1 LPLKEIGEIFGITK
15 KVELQMSYD
24 DLAKYENR
32 DIMRHY
38 LRTDC
43 GSLLEAL
50 ELMQNR
56 INGLGGQIGITLP
69 ATSLDLFRRKF
80 LKDDIATNRHWKACP
95 QFGQEEPKGKDSES
109 CKGCLHEFIRQG
121 YFGGR
126 TEIYRMKF
134 APYDATVGDEWAER
148 IDHIDHA
155 LMYDFNS
162 HYPNCMLA
170 AMPTG
175 EAIEL
180 EGLDQSAIINNSKRF
195 TGLVD
200 CDVYIPEDCYLPPLP
215 VRHQGKL
222 VFPTGHLRGTWD
234 AAELALVPLVG
245 GKILTS
251 RKSLWFET
259 SSVFVRFV
267 RGMYKYR
274 DKKAPGYTKA
284 MDKIG
289 KDLSNSLYGKFG
301 MKELRQR
308 IVVGP
313 DSPQGLKCIDLEG
326 DVWSDEV
333 YVSPSYIVPQL
344 SVHITALARV
354 GLWRKLMNVLD
365 KGGRI
370 YYVDTDS
377 VVCSGVTLETSGD
390 LGDLKQEAV
399 IRRAEFVLPK
409 LYLIETDEVN
419 KKKKREQ
426 HLKIKAKG
434 MGPGIR
440 LGDAGD
446 DELDKQLSEKEFM
459 DLVEK
464 GIPIERHRLTKLREG
479 LNGYA
484 KKSFDFPKVVRSTK
498 ALKSEYDKRTVLK
511 DFDTRPLNIQHF

>member
-1 LPLKEIGEIFGITK
+1 MDKTTLRRLTGELKKRRFAVIDIEARKWVNPYAVGFLDGKTYVDFITDDDSCIGDALVHILTPAYAGYWIYAHNGGNYDFLFLVKALLHNKKLRSKYFVELTPIGSCVVRMDVTERAANLHELGCSIPGCKGCAPKTDKSTGSKLKWTFVDSARLMPLPLKEIGEIFGITK

-180 EGLDQSAIINNSKRF
+180 PVWQIRDEGTPS
-195 TGLVD
+195 
-200 CDVYIPEDCYLPPLP
+200 EDRRRPRLPPRLEVHRPRRRRLVRRSLRLP
-215 VRHQGKL
+215 VVHRS
-222 VFPTGHLRGTWD
+222 
-234 AAELALVPLVG
+234 AA
-245 GKILTS
+245 
-251 RKSLWFET
+251 
-259 SSVFVRFV
+259 
-267 RGMYKYR
+267 
-274 DKKAPGYTKA
+274 
-284 MDKIG
+284 
-289 KDLSNSLYGKFG
+289 FG
-301 MKELRQR
+301 SHHR
-308 IVVGP
+308 VGP
-313 DSPQGLKCIDLEG
+313 CRVVAEADERSGQGWTHLLCGHRLGRLLGG
-326 DVWSDEV
+326 D
-333 YVSPSYIVPQL
+333 
-344 SVHITALARV
+344 ARNFRGPGGPEAGGGDPAGGV
-354 GLWRKLMNVLD
+354 CVAEAVLD
-365 KGGRI
+365 R
-370 YYVDTDS
+370 D
-377 VVCSGVTLETSGD
+377 
-390 LGDLKQEAV
+390 
-399 IRRAEFVLPK
+399 RRG
-409 LYLIETDEVN
+409 
-419 KKKKREQ
+419 EQ
-426 HLKIKAKG
+426 
-434 MGPGIR
+434 
-440 LGDAGD
+440 
-446 DELDKQLSEKEFM
+446 EKEAGTTPQ
-459 DLVEK
+459 DK
-464 GIPIERHRLTKLREG
+464 GEG
-479 LNGYA
+479 HGA
-484 KKSFDFPKVVRSTK
+484 GHPVGRC
-498 ALKSEYDKRTVLK
+498 R
-511 DFDTRPLNIQHF
+511 RR